1 MGTFI
6 RKHIALLFNILY
18 NTYMTQDIDTQELSD
33 TLEKIIQRRNSWYTP
48 RRCDWDTATFEDAVD
63 TTGYYAFFPREIAD
77 TIPLDDSYKDRVA
90 IARRWYRSFI
100 SEKDDEVVNI
110 YEVYKTWPTLKDDIF
125 QVVLNEEFVATCVEI
140 EDFKVNP
147 QLEIEV
153 NGLKYMLFTS
163 ADMVERFIKK
173 NCLFLNSCIER
184 WKLLTELKEH
194 SREVCV
200 AKN

>member
-6 RKHIALLFNILY
+6 QKHIALLFNILY

-33 TLEKIIQRRNSWYTP
+33 ILEKIIQRRNSWYTP
-48 RRCDWDTATFEDAVD
+48 RRCDWDMDTYRNAVD
-63 TTGYYAFFPREIAD
+63 TTGYYAFFPREIAN
-77 TIPLDDSYKDRVA
+77 IVPLDDSYKDRVA
-90 IARRWYRSFI
+90 IARRWYKNHI
-100 SEKDDEVVNI
+100 SEKDDDVVNI

-125 QVVLNEEFVATCVEI
+125 QVVLNEEFVATCVET
-140 EDFKVNP
+140 EDFNVNP

-163 ADMVERFIKK
+163 DDMVERFIKRT
-173 NCLFLNSCIER
+173 CPLLSAGIER
-184 WKLLTELKEH
+184 WKLLTELKER

-200 AKN
+200 IRK

>member
-6 RKHIALLFNILY
+6 QKHIALLFNILY
-18 NTYMTQDIDTQELSD
+18 NTYMTQDVDTQELSD
-33 TLEKIIQRRNSWYTP
+33 ILEKIIQRRNSWYTP
-48 RRCDWDTATFEDAVD
+48 IKCNWDMDTYRNAVD
-63 TTGYYAFFPREIAD
+63 TAGYYAFFPREIAD

-90 IARRWYRSFI
+90 IARRWYRSFV
-100 SEKDDEVVNI
+100 SEKDDDVVNI

-125 QVVLNEEFVATCVEI
+125 QVVLDKEFVATCVET
-140 EDFKVNP
+140 EDFKDNP

-163 ADMVERFIKK
+163 DDMVERFIKK

-184 WKLLTELKEH
+184 WKLLTELREQ
-194 SREVCV
+194 SREVRV
-200 AKN
+200 IRK

>member
-1 MGTFI
+1 MVAFI
-6 RKHIALLFNILY
+6 QKHIALLFNILY

-48 RRCDWDTATFEDAVD
+48 RRCDWDTATFKDAVD
-63 TTGYYAFFPREIAD
+63 TTGYYAFLPREIAD

-125 QVVLNEEFVATCVEI
+125 QIMFNEEFVATCVERKGI
-140 EDFKVNP
+140 EDNP
-147 QLEIEV
+147 QLKAEV
-153 NGLKYMLFTS
+153 SGLYHMLFTS
-163 ADMVERFIKK
+163 ADMAERFVKK
-173 NCLFLNSCIER
+173 NCPLLSSCIER
-184 WKLLTELKEH
+184 WKLLTELREQ
-194 SREVCV
+194 SREVRV

>member
-6 RKHIALLFNILY
+6 QKHIALLFNILY
-18 NTYMTQDIDTQELSD
+18 NTYMTQDIDTQELSN

-48 RRCDWDTATFEDAVD
+48 RRCDWDTATFKDAVD

-90 IARRWYRSFI
+90 IARRWYRNFI

-125 QVVLNEEFVATCVEI
+125 QIMFNEEFVATCVER
-140 EDFKVNP
+140 KNS
-147 QLEIEV
+147 QLQTEV
-153 NGLKYMLFTS
+153 NGLNCMLFTS
-163 ADMVERFIKK
+163 ADMAERFVKK
-173 NCLFLNSCIER
+173 NCPLLSSCIER
-184 WKLLTELKEH
+184 WKLLTELREQ
-194 SREVCV
+194 SREVRV